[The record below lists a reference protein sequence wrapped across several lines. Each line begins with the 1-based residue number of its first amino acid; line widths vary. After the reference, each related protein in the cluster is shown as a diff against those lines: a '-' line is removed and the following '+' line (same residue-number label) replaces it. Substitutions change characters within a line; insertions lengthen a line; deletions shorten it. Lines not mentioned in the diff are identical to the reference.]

1 MPASSC
7 PRNRVVIR
15 TLFTREIGVRLHAIC
30 GESELVLGLFPV
42 RILQGEA
49 PSPMRERVLAWAT
62 EHRQEVLDAWRRY
75 EKGCRPS
82 PARGDY

>member
-1 MPASSC
+1 MTSNC

-30 GESELVLGLFPV
+30 GESELVLGLSPV

-49 PSPMRERVLAWAT
+49 PSSVRESVLAWA
-62 EHRQEVLDAWRRY
+62 EAHRGEVMDAWRRY
-75 EKGCRPS
+75 QGGHRPS
-82 PARGDY
+82 LSACRA